1 MAEIEDEQSWG
12 LGIFPDAHFKGGW
25 GISDRGTLVRQMGVI
40 ETAKGDVAVALA
52 YDSDDSDVAGFVV
65 LTEVAQWLA
74 RNAEALPAGLCPGAP
89 PRPSVTATA
98 PLKTW
103 TPEPTRPQPSATS
116 TKG

>member
-25 GISDRGTLVRQMGVI
+25 GLSDQGTLVRQMGVI

-89 PRPSVTATA
+89 PRPAATATA